1 MDVERDRRREGI
13 ARLVVERL
21 CSGPAV
27 TIAVKADRVCLRLHE
42 AHGRWETRDTTR
54 DPSHM
59 VEAHHIGCYLFPSPN
74 AQRAREKVGGF
85 EFQTVT
91 VQLLVC
97 LGEQCCM
104 ARF

>member
-27 TIAVKADRVCLRLHE
+27 TIAVKADRVCLRLQE
-42 AHGRWETRDTTR
+42 AHGGWETRDTTW

-59 VEAHHIGCYLFPSPN
+59 VEAHHIGCLFPGPD

-85 EFQTVT
+85 EFQAVT
-91 VQLLVC
+91 VPLLVS

-104 ARF
+104 ARV

>member
-21 CSGPAV
+21 GSGPAV

-42 AHGRWETRDTTR
+42 AHGGWETRDTAR

-59 VEAHHIGCYLFPSPN
+59 VEAHHIGCLFPGPD
-74 AQRAREKVGGF
+74 AHRAREKVGGF
-85 EFQTVT
+85 EFQAVT
-91 VQLLVC
+91 SPLHGADATC
-97 LGEQCCM
+97 N
-104 ARF
+104 